1 MPVWRLTGP
10 YCRQVRLWKILGIA
24 TLFGVVALGVAVER
38 KRRVYRSIDTDELRT
53 RLHQRLA
60 EAG

>member
-1 MPVWRLTGP
+1 
-10 YCRQVRLWKILGIA
+10 VRLWKILGIA
-24 TLFGVVALGVAVER
+24 TLFGVVALGVAAER